1 MLRQVLIII
10 GITTSL
16 TNPPFASKANEFE
29 QLIFQDDCDAL
40 KRDITLTYLSF
51 LDAQT
56 QLADK
61 DQLLSL
67 STVEMQIE
75 RYLDEA
81 SKLANIYGVI
91 CKEPLMRCPL
101 TEEEGT
107 ETLQQ
112 KLIKDGLISGGEG
125 VVGSNAAAPTIFYKT
140 N

>member
-1 MLRQVLIII
+1 MLKQVLIII
-10 GITTSL
+10 GITISL

-29 QLIFQDDCDAL
+29 QLIFQDECDAL

-56 QLADK
+56 QLADR
-61 DQLLSL
+61 DELLSP
-67 STVEMQIE
+67 STIELQRE

-91 CKEPLMRCPL
+91 CKKPLMRRPL

-107 ETLQQ
+107 ETLRR
-112 KLIKDGLISGGEG
+112 KLIKDGLISE
-125 VVGSNAAAPTIFYKT
+125 
-140 N
+140 